1 MVRISLKNT
10 FLECE
15 VEAHEDNE
23 GSCYPTISN
32 LPQSL
37 RGPPQARRTRSV
49 DYSPSSAVLAFQNR
63 EMVEQ
68 IDALNR
74 LLATSA
80 RGQEEDFDKQ
90 QKGADS
96 MLDGK
101 VAVQRCSSGLS
112 LSSTAMLS
120 EDSRSSESDSGK
132 MLQNGDEDD
141 SGFSEHSSSAD
152 MEMAAQGATA
162 IDDAEVKDYHHKHVP
177 RNHDLQASFAR
188 REGPH
193 SITTVMLR
201 NIPNRLCQVEL
212 IAELEELGF
221 SGTFDFVYIPMD
233 NGRKHCGSS
242 RSSMSNVGYAF
253 VNFVCASWAER
264 CTAVFQDHSFPGSS
278 RVTRVSPAHVQ
289 GLEANMA
296 HFASSAVNSQKLQQR
311 RPVVMASLSH
321 TCGFLP
327 PAPR

>member
-1 MVRISLKNT
+1 MPK
-10 FLECE
+10 
-15 VEAHEDNE
+15 
-23 GSCYPTISN
+23 
-32 LPQSL
+32 
-37 RGPPQARRTRSV
+37 
-49 DYSPSSAVLAFQNR
+49 FQGA
-63 EMVEQ
+63 EQ
-68 IDALNR
+68 I
-74 LLATSA
+74 S
-80 RGQEEDFDKQ
+80 
-90 QKGADS
+90 DS
-96 MLDGK
+96 K
-101 VAVQRCSSGLS
+101 VAVHRCSSGLS
-112 LSSTAMLS
+112 LSSTAVLS
-120 EDSRSSESDSGK
+120 EDSRSSGSDNGK
-132 MLQNGDEDD
+132 MQHGDDD
-141 SGFSEHSSSAD
+141 DGGFSEHSSSAD
-152 MEMAAQGATA
+152 VELAAQGTAA
-162 IDDAEVKDYHHKHVP
+162 IDDVEAVSLAKMNRNGQKVKDYHHKHVP

-193 SITTVMLR
+193 NITTVMLR

-233 NGRKHCGSS
+233 NGRKHRGSS